1 MGWVRHDEGSRRESV
16 GAVLSAVRMALLPP
30 AYLACA
36 VSADPLVT
44 QCNEAVRIVL
54 EASRYSHLV
63 GGERLAAESAGLAR
77 KRKQASVGMVVVSR
91 SDATL
96 YDPSTEQWSEL
107 PRMGASRIGS
117 AAAGANGSVYV
128 LGGYNQ
134 KGGEW
139 FDSSTRTWQAL
150 PDMSVVR
157 FDSAAA
163 CIDGLVYV
171 VGGLVRVDGDG
182 ENRLTLKSGE
192 CYDPSTRQWSAL
204 PDMSVARFGCA
215 AACVNGSLYVVG
227 GASNKSAECY
237 DPSARKWQSLPDMS
251 VDRFG
256 CAAVSMEGVLY
267 VVGGKSGSHADTALA
282 SAECY
287 DPATRQWRALPAMSV
302 ARYAC
307 AAECLEGCMYVVG
320 GTNGSGDS
328 LASAER
334 YDPVTNAWSPLP
346 SMLAPVHGLCT
357 GCSSAAVEM

>member
-1 MGWVRHDEGSRRESV
+1 M
-16 GAVLSAVRMALLPP
+16 
-30 AYLACA
+30 
-36 VSADPLVT
+36 
-44 QCNEAVRIVL
+44 
-54 EASRYSHLV
+54 
-63 GGERLAAESAGLAR
+63 
-77 KRKQASVGMVVVSR
+77 
-91 SDATL
+91 
-96 YDPSTEQWSEL
+96 
-107 PRMGASRIGS
+107 
-117 AAAGANGSVYV
+117 YV
-128 LGGYNQ
+128 LGGYKQ
-134 KGGEW
+134 KSGEW

-150 PDMSVVR
+150 PDMSVER
-157 FDSAAA
+157 FLSAAA

-171 VGGLVRVDGDG
+171 VGGIDDGDG

-227 GASNKSAECY
+227 GAFHKSAECY
-237 DPSARKWQSLPDMS
+237 DPSTRKWQSLPDMS
-251 VDRFG
+251 VARNG

-267 VVGGKSGSHADTALA
+267 VVGGRSGTDADTALA

-307 AAECLEGCMYVVG
+307 AAECLEGCVYVVG

-346 SMLAPVHGLCT
+346 SMLAPFGR
-357 GCSSAAVEM
+357 CSSAAVEV